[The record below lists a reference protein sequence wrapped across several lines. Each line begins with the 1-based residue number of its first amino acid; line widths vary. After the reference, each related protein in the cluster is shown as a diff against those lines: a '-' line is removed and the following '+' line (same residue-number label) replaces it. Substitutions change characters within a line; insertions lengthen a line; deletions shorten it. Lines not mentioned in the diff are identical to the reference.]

1 MILVFKKIFF
11 RILNVYIFFYFIGYL
26 SIGAMKILIL
36 VFTHKRK
43 HFQTKNTFLENYL
56 FSVCIQVK
64 SKRYQHNTALSA
76 AM

>member
-1 MILVFKKIFF
+1 MILVFKKNFF

-43 HFQTKNTFLENYL
+43 HF
-56 FSVCIQVK
+56 
-64 SKRYQHNTALSA
+64 
-76 AM
+76 